1 MIKGG
6 YKIIDFKDTPFITG
20 GATMMIEGIYDT
32 VEASYRKPL
41 LLSGLNIDG
50 TEHSD
55 VYATPALS
63 GSNFVFTAY
72 GKIITIQDTDAVSV
86 TAEQEV

>member
-6 YKIIDFKDTPFITG
+6 YKIIDFNEAPLKTSG
-20 GATMMIEGIYDT
+20 GTIMIEGIHNT

-50 TEHSD
+50 VEYND
-55 VYATPALS
+55 VYVDPSIS
-63 GSNFVFTAY
+63 GSNYVFTAY
-72 GKIITIQDTDAVSV
+72 GKTITITDADAVSV
-86 TAEQEV
+86 VNA

>member
-6 YKIIDFKDTPFITG
+6 YKIIDFKDTPLKTG
-20 GATMMIEGIYDT
+20 GGTIMIEGIYDT

-50 TEHSD
+50 VEYND
-55 VYATPALS
+55 VYIAPTIS
-63 GSNFVFTAY
+63 GSNYVFTVY
-72 GKIITIQDTDAVSV
+72 GKTITITNADAVSV
-86 TAEQEV
+86 ASA